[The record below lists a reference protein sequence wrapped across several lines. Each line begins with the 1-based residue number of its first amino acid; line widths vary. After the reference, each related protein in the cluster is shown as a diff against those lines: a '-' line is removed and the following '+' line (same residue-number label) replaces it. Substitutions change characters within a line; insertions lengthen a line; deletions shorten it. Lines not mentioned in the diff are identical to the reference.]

1 MNKKRISLLASTGL
15 FALWCVFWSQMST
28 VSTAL
33 QLPGSE
39 KTGQKSDPILLK
51 IESALQKE
59 KPGTLIIAD
68 KDGKIVDKF
77 DVKDLRLE
85 GFKSLADYANKKAKS
100 DECNRISTR
109 CVRCP
114 DGKIYCTNDSKF

>member
-1 MNKKRISLLASTGL
+1 
-15 FALWCVFWSQMST
+15 MST

-100 DECNRISTR
+100 DECHRISTR

-114 DGKIYCTNDSKF
+114 DGKIYCTNDSKFAMVEKSKM